1 MNVLVSFMSEFIFG
15 NKDNIKCEF
24 KVDIFIKFF
33 YLCLNFCNDFN
44 EYWILWGDDNDD
56 LFQEWRMG
64 CGIVVL
70 ISIIG
75 INFFNFCYFE
85 YISIFLE
92 NYFVDW

>member
-1 MNVLVSFMSEFIFG
+1 MVLYGLNVIGWIFLIFRVRVCGFVFIVFIDVEMNVLVSFMSEFIFG

-56 LFQEWRMG
+56 L
-64 CGIVVL
+64 I
-70 ISIIG
+70 
-75 INFFNFCYFE
+75 
-85 YISIFLE
+85 
-92 NYFVDW
+92 